1 MDKLPSLSPAPSLS
15 KGAATAKREPMTD
28 IARPEARSPRGFID
42 RRARDLTAER
52 KILAAVAEVYERHGF
67 EALETGAFEYAD
79 ALGKFLPDA
88 DRPNEGVF
96 ALQDDADSDGNG
108 QWMALRYDLTAPL
121 ARFAAQNW
129 ETLPKPFRRYA
140 FGPVWRNEKPGPGR
154 YREFVQCDA
163 DTVGSARPEADAEI
177 IAMAVAGLEAAGLP
191 AGSAIVKINNRK
203 LLNGLMTAAGVTSEA
218 QKLTVLRA
226 VDKLDRL
233 GPDGVRLLLGE
244 GRRDESG
251 DFTKG
256 AGLNAAAAERVLAF
270 TAAGAGDRSGTLDN
284 LSKVVG
290 GSAEGD
296 EGLAELAAID
306 AALSGLGVGADR
318 AAFDPS
324 VVRGLEYYTGAV
336 FEAELLLQTTDDKG
350 QPMRF
355 GSIGGGGR
363 YDDLVARFTGERTP
377 ATGFSFGV
385 TRLAA
390 ALKAAG
396 RDLAADVRGPV
407 VVLVLD
413 QARMADY
420 MAVAGALRAAGIAA
434 EVYLGTSGMRPQ
446 MKYADRRLSPVAVII
461 GGDEFAA
468 GTVTLKDLDLGREL
482 ASGVTDNAAWRAERP
497 GQMTVPRAEL
507 VAAVRRI
514 VDAPKSEN
522 LA

>member
-1 MDKLPSLSPAPSLS
+1 MDALPSLSPAP
-15 KGAATAKREPMTD
+15 ATAKRDGMTAD
-28 IARPEARSPRGFID
+28 APRPEARNPRGFLD
-42 RRARDLTAER
+42 RRARDLAAER
-52 KILAAVAEVYERHGF
+52 KILAAVAEVYERYGF
-67 EALETGAFEYAD
+67 EALDTGAFEYAD

-96 ALQDDADSDGNG
+96 ALQDDDE

-140 FGPVWRNEKPGPGR
+140 FGPVWRDEKPGPGR
-154 YREFVQCDA
+154 FREFVQCDA

-191 AGSAIVKINNRK
+191 AGTAVIKINNRK
-203 LLNGLMTAAGVTSEA
+203 LLNGLMTAAGVADEG
-218 QKLTVLRA
+218 QKLAVLRA

-233 GPDGVRLLLGE
+233 GPDAVRLLLGE
-244 GRRDESG
+244 GRKDESG

-270 TAAGAGDRSGTLDN
+270 TAAGVGGRIETLDR
-284 LSKVVG
+284 LADVVG

-296 EGLAELAAID
+296 EGLAELAAIHQ
-306 AALSGLGVGADR
+306 ALTGLGVGADR
-318 AAFDPS
+318 AMVDPS
-324 VVRGLEYYTGAV
+324 IVRGLEYYTGAV
-336 FEAELLLQTTDDKG
+336 FEAELLLQTTDERG
-350 QPMRF
+350 QPVRF

-396 RDLAADVRGPV
+396 RDPGADVRGPV

-413 QARMADY
+413 QERMGDY
-420 MAVAGALRAAGIAA
+420 LAVAGELRAAGLAA

-446 MKYADRRLSPVAVII
+446 MKYADRRLSPAAVII

-468 GTVTLKDLDLGREL
+468 GTVTVKDLDLGRAL

-507 VAAVRRI
+507 VAVIRKILEDR
-514 VDAPKSEN
+514 P
-522 LA
+522 